1 MEIKHMVIK
10 NYKCIV
16 QGNSY
21 QNLDTYPFSVDQ
33 GVQGQILRSD
43 SDIILSS
50 SAGRFYWDNGY
61 GNPGIESYYGSLNI
75 TGSSGAGVLYVG
87 SGSGDDSGSVY
98 AKIFEGND
106 SGSYV
111 KVNGNIEGTNFRD
124 RDNTSYSLTPSSGS
138 TGYWQ
143 VNTPS
148 GYVQIGPA
156 NTSWSHFNT
165 DRAAYYFNKKIIAD
179 SGVFGSYDEDV
190 QLIRANSTSD
200 RILIRATSIGFFLDG
215 AEDMRL
221 ENDGDLHVEGDV
233 IAYSSTISDERLKDN
248 VLTIDGA
255 LDKVCKLRGVEYT
268 WNKGSR
274 KDTRDLGVI
283 AQEVEQ
289 VIPEIVREKKMP
301 LIDDSE
307 ETYKTVDYEKLT
319 AVLIEAVKELKAEVA
334 DLKQQIN
341 EK

>member
-1 MEIKHMVIK
+1 
-10 NYKCIV
+10 
-16 QGNSY
+16 
-21 QNLDTYPFSVDQ
+21 
-33 GVQGQILRSD
+33 
-43 SDIILSS
+43 
-50 SAGRFYWDNGY
+50 
-61 GNPGIESYYGSLNI
+61 
-75 TGSSGAGVLYVG
+75 
-87 SGSGDDSGSVY
+87 
-98 AKIFEGND
+98 
-106 SGSYV
+106 
-111 KVNGNIEGTNFRD
+111 
-124 RDNTSYSLTPSSGS
+124 
-138 TGYWQ
+138 
-143 VNTPS
+143 
-148 GYVQIGPA
+148 
-156 NTSWSHFNT
+156 
-165 DRAAYYFNKKIIAD
+165 
-179 SGVFGSYDEDV
+179 
-190 QLIRANSTSD
+190 
-200 RILIRATSIGFFLDG
+200 
-215 AEDMRL
+215 MRL